1 MTSALRYRPAPNG
14 TAALFICRLKPG
26 QRQTVLNTVQAQP
39 NSFMANPECQIL
51 VMCRILSPSK
61 SIT

>member
-1 MTSALRYRPAPNG
+1 MTPALCYRPASNG
-14 TAALFICRLKPG
+14 TAALFICRLKRV

-39 NSFMANPECQIL
+39 NCFMANPECQIL
-51 VMCRILSPSK
+51 VMCRIFSPSK